1 MHVRAAA
8 VVLCRRR
15 ESSLEDR
22 TVSERRKTEME
33 EDKCMEQ
40 EGTSKKQMDMLHG
53 KLFRKIIAFA
63 LPLAASSILQQLFN
77 SVDVA
82 VVGKYASGKAQA
94 AVGCNG
100 SLINLML
107 NLFVG
112 ISIGTN
118 VVIANFIGQNK
129 KEHISKTVHTSMM
142 VAVIS
147 GIFLLFL
154 GLLIAEPA
162 LTLMDTPEDIMDQAV
177 LYLRIY
183 FLGMPFIMVY
193 NFGAAILRS
202 IGDTKRPLYCL
213 LASGL
218 LNAGLNLLLVIVF
231 HLDVAGVAI
240 ATVVSNVLSAG
251 MVLYFLTHEEGVI
264 HLSLRKLHISRRE
277 LSQVLRVG
285 IPAGLQSAVFSF
297 ANVFIQTA
305 LNGHGADAVAGSAVT
320 LNFEFYAYFVVSAF
334 SQAAVTFISQNFGA
348 GNYTRC
354 RKIFREIMLITILVI
369 TVMSVVF
376 VFGRSFF
383 IGLFTSEPKVAEYA
397 SIRMVYLL
405 SVYFLIP
412 TYEISGAAL
421 RGMGHSLTPALISIF
436 GTCVLRLVWV
446 YTVCRIY
453 SQFEMLMLIY
463 PLSWVVTG
471 IAMLVTYFIIQR
483 KVLGTGKVDSIVNA

>member
-1 MHVRAAA
+1 MA
-8 VVLCRRR
+8 
-15 ESSLEDR
+15 ENKD
-22 TVSERRKTEME
+22 MGQE
-33 EDKCMEQ
+33 EPA
-40 EGTSKKQMDMLHG
+40 KKQVDMLHG
-53 KLFRKIIAFA
+53 GIFGKILVFA

-82 VVGKYASGKAQA
+82 VVGKYASGRAQA

-112 ISIGTN
+112 ISVGAN

-129 KEHISKTVHTSMM
+129 KEYISKTVHTSMM
-142 VAVIS
+142 VAAIS
-147 GIFLLFL
+147 GIFLLVL
-154 GLLIAEPA
+154 GLLIAEPV
-162 LTLMDTPEDIMDQAV
+162 LGLMDTPTDVMDQAV

-202 IGDTKRPLYCL
+202 VGDTRRPLYCL
-213 LASGL
+213 LVSGV
-218 LNAGLNLLLVIVF
+218 LNAGLNMLLVIVF

-251 MVLYFLTHEEGVI
+251 MVLYFLTHETGVI
-264 HLSLRKLHISRRE
+264 RLSFRE
-277 LSQVLRVG
+277 LRISGPELSRILRIG
-285 IPAGLQSAVFSF
+285 IPAGLQTAVFSL

-320 LNFEFYAYFVVSAF
+320 LNFEFYAYFMVTAF

-348 GNYTRC
+348 GNYARC
-354 RKIFREIMLITILVI
+354 KKIFREIMLVTVSVI
-369 TVMSVVF
+369 AVMSIVF
-376 VFGRSFF
+376 ICGRDFF
-383 IGLFTSEPKVAEYA
+383 ISLFTSEPRVAEYA
-397 SIRMVYLL
+397 SIRMIYLL
-405 SVYFLIP
+405 SAYILIP
-412 TYEISGAAL
+412 TYEVSGAAL
-421 RGMGHSLTPALISIF
+421 RGIGHSLTPAIITIF

-453 SQFEMLMLIY
+453 TQFEVLLLIY

-471 IAMLVTYFIIQR
+471 TAMLVTYFVIQR
-483 KVLGTGKVDSIVNA
+483 KVLGQKQPDV

>member
-1 MHVRAAA
+1 M
-8 VVLCRRR
+8 
-15 ESSLEDR
+15 
-22 TVSERRKTEME
+22 
-33 EDKCMEQ
+33 DKDKHTEQ
-40 EGTSKKQMDMLHG
+40 EKPAKRQVDMLHG
-53 KLFRKIIAFA
+53 GIFGKILLFA

-112 ISIGTN
+112 ISIGAN

-129 KEHISKTVHTSMM
+129 KENISKTVHTSMM

-147 GIFLLFL
+147 GIFLLVL
-154 GLLIAEPA
+154 GLLIAEPV
-162 LTLMDTPEDIMDQAV
+162 LGLMDTPEDIMEQAV

-202 IGDTKRPLYCL
+202 IGDTRRPLYCL
-213 LASGL
+213 FLSGL
-218 LNAGLNLLLVIVF
+218 LNAGLNMLLVIAF
-231 HLDVAGVAI
+231 HMDVAGVAI

-251 MVLYFLTHEEGVI
+251 MVLYFLTHETGVI
-264 HLSLRKLHISRRE
+264 HLSFRKLRISGPE
-277 LSQVLRVG
+277 LSRILRVG
-285 IPAGLQSAVFSF
+285 IPAGLQTAVFSL

-320 LNFEFYAYFVVSAF
+320 LNFEFYAYFMVTAF
-334 SQAAVTFISQNFGA
+334 SQTAVTFISQNFGA
-348 GNYTRC
+348 GNYVRC
-354 RKIFREIMLITILVI
+354 RKIFREIMLVTIAVI
-369 TVMSVVF
+369 AVMSIAF
-376 VFGRSFF
+376 VFGRDFF
-383 IGLFTSEPKVAEYA
+383 IGLFTSEPEVAKYA
-397 SIRMVYLL
+397 SIRMIYLL
-405 SVYFLIP
+405 SAYILIP

-421 RGMGHSLTPALISIF
+421 RGIGHSLTPAVITIF

-453 SQFEMLMLIY
+453 TQFGMLLFVY

-471 IAMLVTYFIIQR
+471 TAMLTTYFIVQR
-483 KVLGTGKVDSIVNA
+483 KALRSVSF